1 LGFNKDQI
9 LVINETQ
16 LLGNQLQAFKTELER
31 NPSVEGVSVSGYIPA
46 TDTFNDSPFL
56 AENATS
62 ADEAVSLQIW
72 YVDQDYA
79 KTYDLKMA
87 DGRFFSKEFAS
98 DSSAMVLN
106 EAAIRRF
113 GYTDNPIGRRIKLLS
128 GTNTYTI
135 VGVVKDFHFRSMN
148 EEIRPQVFFLGNSP
162 DNVSIKFKADM
173 TNEVLAATKASWDS
187 FSGGKPFE
195 YDFLDQIF
203 ADSFKNQVRVKT
215 IFSVFAVLAISI
227 ACLGLFGLAAYV
239 TEQRKKEIGIRKVL
253 GASMTTLL
261 TLLFKNFTFLI
272 LISAVFAIPLAWW
285 YMDGWLSDF
294 PFRIDMNPLIFI
306 GSALG
311 TLIIA
316 LLTVGYQ
323 SMTAAR
329 RNPIENLRNE

>member
-1 LGFNKDQI
+1 
-9 LVINETQ
+9 
-16 LLGNQLQAFKTELER
+16 
-31 NPSVEGVSVSGYIPA
+31 
-46 TDTFNDSPFL
+46 
-56 AENATS
+56 
-62 ADEAVSLQIW
+62 
-72 YVDQDYA
+72 
-79 KTYDLKMA
+79 
-87 DGRFFSKEFAS
+87 
-98 DSSAMVLN
+98 
-106 EAAIRRF
+106 
-113 GYTDNPIGRRIKLLS
+113 
-128 GTNTYTI
+128 
-135 VGVVKDFHFRSMN
+135 
-148 EEIRPQVFFLGNSP
+148 LGNSP